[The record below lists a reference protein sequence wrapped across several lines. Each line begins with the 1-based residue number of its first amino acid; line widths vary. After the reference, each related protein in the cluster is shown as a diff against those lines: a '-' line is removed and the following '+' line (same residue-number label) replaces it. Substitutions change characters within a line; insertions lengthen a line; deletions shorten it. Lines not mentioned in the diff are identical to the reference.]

1 MSGSEIINETFLLQA
16 LQKGNEDAVGVL
28 FNTYSKR
35 LYYVAFQYL
44 NDREETLEIVQEVF
58 YRVWLNRENINPELP
73 FIPFIIK
80 IAKNIIINK
89 SRKRLVENAYLSF
102 LEYKGETSSF
112 PTEDTVLFGEITE
125 IVNQLID
132 KFPPKRKE
140 IFTLSRQS
148 GFTNREIAQKLQI
161 SESTVENQINKALK
175 TLKSKLKS
183 FGYMSSIIFLLQF
196 P

>member
-16 LQKGNEDAVGVL
+16 LQKGNEDAFGVL